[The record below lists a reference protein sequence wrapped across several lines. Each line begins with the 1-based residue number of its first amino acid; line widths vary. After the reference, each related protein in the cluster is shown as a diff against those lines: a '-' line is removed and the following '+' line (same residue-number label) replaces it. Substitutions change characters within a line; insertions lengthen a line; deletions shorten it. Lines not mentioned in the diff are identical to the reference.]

1 MVAKQS
7 TMSRKRRKPA
17 PLDRQALE
25 DLALSYLGRFATSR
39 ARLEDYLR
47 RKLRERG
54 VAEGAGPLD
63 VPALVERMVEL
74 RYVDDAAFARARSA
88 GLLRKGYGARRVE
101 QALWQA
107 GIDEELRAVSVPE
120 EAVGRRAALALAR
133 KRGFGPFAP
142 LKELSR
148 AADRTARDKLRDKQI
163 AAMIRAGHGF
173 EAARALVDAASID
186 EAEAWADM
194 AEE

>member
-1 MVAKQS
+1 MDAKQS

-25 DLALSYLGRFATSR
+25 ELALSYLARFATSA

-47 RKLRERG
+47 RKIRERG
-54 VAEGAGPLD
+54 VADGAGPLD
-63 VPALVERMVEL
+63 VPAVVERMVEL
-74 RYVDDAAFARARSA
+74 RYVDDAAFARSRSA
-88 GLLRKGYGARRVE
+88 GLLRRGYGARRVE
-101 QALWQA
+101 QALRQA
-107 GIDEELRAVSVPE
+107 GIDEELRADAAPAAQAS
-120 EAVGRRAALALAR
+120 RRAALALAR

-142 LKELSR
+142 LRELSG
-148 AADRTARDKLRDKQI
+148 AGDRTGRDKLRDKQI

-173 EAARALVDAASID
+173 EAARALVDATTID